1 MLSAEQMRL
10 LKRVGLVAAGLFALL
25 HCLAI
30 FLYVTRQPWKG
41 FTVFTGQRVA
51 VVHRDSSADRQGI
64 RPGAIVVSMNGQEIT
79 SPLDVIRVSKKL
91 PRGETVPIVYRPTS
105 DQPPQTAH
113 IQITYM
119 PFRVDLLLWM
129 VCGTIIITTAFIFQY
144 RRSEDRPTMLFY
156 LLCVIFVSVFMD
168 AFAWKTIA
176 GNLYLIMTFA
186 ILSAFLAP
194 VTLHFFLIYPETSP
208 LVKRVRLFPTLIY
221 LPSSVYLVTMLVL
234 LWRLSNVVRGET
246 DPATTWRLLHL
257 IQVLILYQ
265 LAITLVY
272 CLGSVLS
279 LWYCQSTTLHTDVK
293 NQIKWVWWGVATSVI
308 PLIMVGVLTSEGV
321 PKNIFGQLQF
331 WAMLAMLA
339 VLVATG
345 LSLLKYRLMYVDTI
359 LNRSLGYVMVSGL
372 MMVIYFTAVG
382 IVSWILTQV
391 TGEVSR
397 VPFLISVL
405 AIAFFFRPVS
415 DWVQKIIDKRFYR
428 ERYEFQQAVYDTSQA
443 IVRILDLDLLLRE
456 LMDTIME
463 SLHVKRGAVLLWEQE
478 ERRVKV
484 AVARGYL
491 EPESQLTLSW
501 QDPLFEHVLRE
512 RKPITTRE
520 LHERGWNAA
529 EYEPLIT
536 QMVEMHAEAAIPII
550 REDEMLGVFILG
562 RKRSRQIYTLD
573 DVRLLMTLANHAA
586 IAIHNART
594 YQRMEI
600 LNVDLKANI
609 EKIEEQRR
617 EILGLQTQLLS
628 ENVYLKEQIEEKY
641 NFQDIIGTSP
651 GIQQVLETVKKV
663 AASSSAVLILGES
676 GTGKELIARAIHYNS
691 PRRQKPFIRTSCAVL
706 SESLLESELFGH
718 EKGAFTGAV
727 ADRAGR
733 FEVADGGTIFLDEI
747 GDVSPRTQV
756 KLLRVLQEK
765 EFERVGSNV
774 TRTVDVRI
782 ITATNRNLE
791 ELMHQG
797 NFREDLFYRLN
808 VISIEVPPL
817 RERREDIFP
826 LAVHFLSKYAR
837 SAGKTIRGIDPG
849 VLELFK
855 RYPWP
860 GNVRELENL
869 IERAVVL
876 ADGPT
881 LTLADFP
888 IEVDEHVEAIVGEAS
903 GALTE
908 QLDTIERESLKKALK
923 NANGNK
929 SRAAK
934 ELGLAR
940 STFISKLKKW
950 GMDTT

>member
-1 MLSAEQMRL
+1 M
-10 LKRVGLVAAGLFALL
+10 LL
-25 HCLAI
+25 HCLAV
-30 FLYVTRQPWKG
+30 FLYVARQPWKG
-41 FTVFTGQRVA
+41 FYVFTNQRVA

-64 RPGAIVVSMNGQEIT
+64 RPGAVIVSMNGQEIT
-79 SPLDVIRVSKKL
+79 NTLDVIRVNKKL
-91 PRGETVPIVYRPTS
+91 PKGETVAIVYRPTS

-119 PFRVDLLLWM
+119 PFRFDLLLWM
-129 VCGTIIITTAFIFQY
+129 MCATAIVTTAFVFQY
-144 RRSEDRPTMLFY
+144 RREDRSTMLFY
-156 LLCVIFVSVFMD
+156 LLCVIFAGVFMG
-168 AFAWKTIA
+168 AFAWKNIA
-176 GNLYLIMTFA
+176 GNMYLIMTFA
-186 ILSAFLAP
+186 VLSALLAP

-208 LVKRVRLFPTLIY
+208 VLQRFRFLTTLIY
-221 LPSSVYLVTMLVL
+221 LPPVAYLVTVVVL
-234 LWRLSNVVRGET
+234 LWSLSNVVRGET
-246 DPATTWRLLHL
+246 DPAVTRHLLHL
-257 IQVLILYQ
+257 VQVLILYQ
-265 LAITLVY
+265 FAITFAY
-272 CLGSVLS
+272 CLGAILS
-279 LWYCQSTTLHTDVK
+279 LWYCQRTTLHTDVK
-293 NQIKWVWWGVATSVI
+293 NQIKWVWWGVATAVI
-308 PLIMVGVLTSEGV
+308 PLTMMGVLAAEGV
-321 PKNIFGQLQF
+321 DKNIFGQLQF
-331 WAMLAMLA
+331 WGMLAMLA

-345 LSLLKYRLMYVDTI
+345 LSVLKYRLMYVDTI

-372 MMVIYFTAVG
+372 MMAIYLTAVG
-382 IVSWILTQV
+382 IVSWVLTQV

-415 DWVQKIIDKRFYR
+415 DWVQKVIDKKFYR
-428 ERYEFQQAVYDTSQA
+428 ERYEFQQAVYDTSRA
-443 IVRILDLDLLLRE
+443 IGRILDLDLLLRE

-463 SLHVKRGAVLLWEQE
+463 SLHLKRGAVLL
-478 ERRVKV
+478 RDPDGHRLNL

-491 EPESQLTLSW
+491 EPESQLSLRW
-501 QDPLFEHVLRE
+501 QDPLMEHLLRE
-512 RKPITTRE
+512 RRPITTRE
-520 LHERGWNAA
+520 LHERSWNAA
-529 EYEPLIT
+529 EYEPIVSH
-536 QMVEMHAEAAIPII
+536 MVQMHAEAAIPII
-550 REDEMLGVFILG
+550 REDEVLGVFILG

-586 IAIHNART
+586 IAIHNAST
-594 YQRMEI
+594 YQRMET
-600 LNVDLKANI
+600 LNQDLKANI
-609 EKIEEQRR
+609 AKIEEQRR
-617 EILGLQTQLLS
+617 EILGLQQQLLS

-641 NFQDIIGTSP
+641 NFQDIIGPSA

-663 AASSSAVLILGES
+663 AASSSAVLIRGES

-691 PRRQKPFIRTSCAVL
+691 PRRDKPFIRMSCAVL

-718 EKGAFTGAV
+718 EKGSFTGAV

-747 GDVSPRTQV
+747 GDVSARTQV

-774 TRTVDVRI
+774 TRTVDVRV

-797 NFREDLFYRLN
+797 VFREDLFYRLN
-808 VISIEVPPL
+808 VISIVVPPL
-817 RERREDIFP
+817 RDRREDIFP
-826 LAVHFLSKYAR
+826 LAVHFLNKYAR
-837 SAGKTIRGIDPG
+837 AAGKTISGIDPA
-849 VLELFK
+849 VLEHFK

-876 ADGPT
+876 ADGPN
-881 LTLADFP
+881 LTIADFP
-888 IEVDEHVEAIVGEAS
+888 IKVDEREEAVVRETT

-908 QLDTIERESLKKALK
+908 QLDTIERESLARALK

-950 GMDTT
+950 GMDTA